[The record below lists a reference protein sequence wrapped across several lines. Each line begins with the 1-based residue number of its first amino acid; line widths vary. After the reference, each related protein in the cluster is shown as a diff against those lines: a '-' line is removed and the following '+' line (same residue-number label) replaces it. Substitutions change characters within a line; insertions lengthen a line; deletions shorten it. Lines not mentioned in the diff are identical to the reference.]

1 MASSV
6 VENLSEL
13 HQLFRDISL
22 KFSPAESE
30 DVVQSLKRIYG
41 EEFKSLANQDLLSCL
56 DRLYEFGYVTG
67 TKLTLIK
74 KFIAKR
80 SSNENDINQRI
91 EEFET
96 SHPLQPEPEKELSG
110 RTDEVTKITEKLK
123 MMPVV
128 NLYGSAGV
136 GKTTLAKEI
145 GKRWEVEDGKYFYFD
160 LRNATDLTSIY
171 VEIMGALNV
180 TPAVGVSWK
189 KTDYVVQVVHERV
202 KKESAGQP
210 VLFLLDNVEQFSEE
224 EGKEG
229 KNLKTQFIIF
239 LEKLL
244 QFKGESGTTNML
256 LISRTQLTDS
266 EKVTG
271 YVLQPLEESFSEK
284 ILLPEE
290 SPSIEAQK
298 KKKLLGICKGVPLLL
313 KGTAAILKQRR
324 KSPNDLISLIETSS
338 QKGSGAPVKSKLE
351 EDSEEKPFDFEEEG
365 VDEGQMSIIR
375 EMFYSLPS
383 DSLRVSAVSV
393 SLFHGPFSTSTAA
406 KILGVSISEAVAQ
419 LEGLVTNEIIHVAYE
434 DAKQLMYDIHPLL
447 RKYAESIKH
456 DVRFCESYTEA
467 KGRFY
472 VHFMSRVRTVARFL
486 ESDYIRAF
494 TEFKRDRPN
503 YEFVIDMSLLSE
515 CFSVPG
521 GYSDG
526 ALTVSLFI
534 AMFSRDKLLELFHS
548 WAVMCKDDGKSSM
561 YFLAMNKIL
570 EITLYFPWRDDLNSF
585 PESFSNQHKYNT

>member
-74 KFIAKR
+74 KFIATR

-239 LEKLL
+239 LEKLS
-244 QFKGESGTTNML
+244 QFKGETGTTNML

-338 QKGSGAPVKSKLE
+338 QKRTGAPVKSKLE

-503 YEFVIDMSLLSE
+503 YEFVIDLSLLSE
-515 CFSVPG
+515 CFRVPG

-585 PESFSNQHKYNT
+585 PESFSNQHK

>member
-74 KFIAKR
+74 KFIATR

-123 MMPVV
+123 MMPFV

-145 GKRWEVEDGKYFYFD
+145 GKKWEVEDGKYFYFD

-239 LEKLL
+239 LEKLS
-244 QFKGESGTTNML
+244 QFKGETGTTNML

-338 QKGSGAPVKSKLE
+338 QKGTGAPVKSKLQK
-351 EDSEEKPFDFEEEG
+351 DSEEKPFDFEEEG

>member
-74 KFIAKR
+74 KFIATR

-123 MMPVV
+123 MMPFV

-239 LEKLL
+239 LEKLS
-244 QFKGESGTTNML
+244 QFKGETGTTNML

-338 QKGSGAPVKSKLE
+338 QKGTGAPVKSKLE
-351 EDSEEKPFDFEEEG
+351 KDSEEKPFDFEEEG

>member
-67 TKLTLIK
+67 MKLTLIK
-74 KFIAKR
+74 EFIATR
-80 SSNENDINQRI
+80 SKNENDINKRVEVFESSRPSQPDPEKKLSGRI
-91 EEFET
+91 EEV
-96 SHPLQPEPEKELSG
+96 KK
-110 RTDEVTKITEKLK
+110 VTEKLE

-136 GKTTLAKEI
+136 GKTALAKEI
-145 GKRWEVEDGKYFYFD
+145 CKRWEVQDGKYFYFD
-160 LRNATDLTSIY
+160 LRKATGMTTIY

-180 TPAVGVSWK
+180 TPAVGVSWQM
-189 KTDYVVQVVHERV
+189 DYVVQIIHERV

-210 VLFLLDNVEQFSEE
+210 VLFLLDNVEQFSQEK
-224 EGKEG
+224 GKEG
-229 KNLKTQFIIF
+229 KNLKAQFIIF

-244 QFKGESGTTNML
+244 QFKGETGAINML

-271 YVLQPLEESFSEK
+271 YVLQPLEDSFSEK

-290 SPSIEAQK
+290 SASIEAQK
-298 KKKLLGICKGVPLLL
+298 KEKLLGICKGVPLLL

-338 QKGSGAPVKSKLE
+338 QKGTGAPVKSKLE

-447 RKYAESIKH
+447 RKYAESIQN
-456 DVRFCESYTEA
+456 DAMFCVFYTEA
-467 KGRFY
+467 RGRFY
-472 VHFMSRVRTVARFL
+472 ELFTSGMKKIARLL
-486 ESDYIRAF
+486 EHEFIRAF
-494 TEFKRDRPN
+494 NEFARDRPN
-503 YEFVIDMSLLSE
+503 YEVAIDISLLSE
-515 CFSVPG
+515 YFSVPG
-521 GYSDG
+521 GYNEN
-526 ALTVSLFI
+526 ALIVSLFN
-534 AMFSRDKLLELFHS
+534 AMFPRDKLIDLFHS
-548 WAVMCKDDGKSSM
+548 WAVLCEDDGKLGM
-561 YFLAMNKIL
+561 FFL
-570 EITLYFPWRDDLNSF
+570 EISVKESFEMSSYFPWQGNL
-585 PESFSNQHKYNT
+585 K

>member
-13 HQLFRDISL
+13 HKLFRDISL

-74 KFIAKR
+74 KFIATR

-123 MMPVV
+123 MMPFV

-239 LEKLL
+239 LEKLS
-244 QFKGESGTTNML
+244 QFKGETGTTNML

-338 QKGSGAPVKSKLE
+338 QKGTGAPVKSKLE
-351 EDSEEKPFDFEEEG
+351 KDSEEKPFDFEEEG

>member
-13 HQLFRDISL
+13 HQLLRDISL

-56 DRLYEFGYVTG
+56 DRLYEFDYVTG

-74 KFIAKR
+74 KFIATR
-80 SSNENDINQRI
+80 SKNENDINERV

-96 SHPLQPEPEKELSG
+96 SHPSQPEPEKELSG
-110 RTDEVTKITEKLK
+110 RTKEVKKITEKLK
-123 MMPVV
+123 IMPIV

-160 LRNATDLTSIY
+160 LRNATDLTSIH

-180 TPAVGVSWK
+180 TPVVGVSWK

-338 QKGSGAPVKSKLE
+338 QKGTGAPVKSKLE
-351 EDSEEKPFDFEEEG
+351 EDSEEEPFDFEEEG

-503 YEFVIDMSLLSE
+503 YEFVIDMSLRSE

-570 EITLYFPWRDDLNSF
+570 EITLYFPWQDDLNSF

>member
-338 QKGSGAPVKSKLE
+338 QKGTAAPVKSKLE
-351 EDSEEKPFDFEEEG
+351 KDSKEKPFDFEEEG

-375 EMFYSLPS
+375 EMFFSLPS

-419 LEGLVTNEIIHVAYE
+419 LEGLVTNEIIHVA
-434 DAKQLMYDIHPLL
+434 
-447 RKYAESIKH
+447 
-456 DVRFCESYTEA
+456 
-467 KGRFY
+467 
-472 VHFMSRVRTVARFL
+472 
-486 ESDYIRAF
+486 
-494 TEFKRDRPN
+494 
-503 YEFVIDMSLLSE
+503 
-515 CFSVPG
+515 
-521 GYSDG
+521 
-526 ALTVSLFI
+526 
-534 AMFSRDKLLELFHS
+534 
-548 WAVMCKDDGKSSM
+548 
-561 YFLAMNKIL
+561 
-570 EITLYFPWRDDLNSF
+570 
-585 PESFSNQHKYNT
+585 

>member
-56 DRLYEFGYVTG
+56 DRLYEFGYVTD

-74 KFIAKR
+74 KFIATR

-110 RTDEVTKITEKLK
+110 RTEEVKKITEKLK
-123 MMPVV
+123 IMPIV

-239 LEKLL
+239 LEKLS
-244 QFKGESGTTNML
+244 QFKGETGTTNML

-338 QKGSGAPVKSKLE
+338 QKGTGAPVKSKLE

>member
-96 SHPLQPEPEKELSG
+96 SYPLQPEPEKELSG

-585 PESFSNQHKYNT
+585 PESFSNPHKYNT

>member
-74 KFIAKR
+74 KFIATR

-110 RTDEVTKITEKLK
+110 RTEEVKRITEKLK

-136 GKTTLAKEI
+136 GKTALAKEI
-145 GKRWEVEDGKYFYFD
+145 CKRWEVQGGKYFYFD
-160 LRNATDLTSIY
+160 LRKATGMTTIY

-180 TPAVGVSWK
+180 TPAVGVSWQM
-189 KTDYVVQVVHERV
+189 DYVVQIIHERV

-210 VLFLLDNVEQFSEE
+210 VLFLLDNVEQFSQEK
-224 EGKEG
+224 GKEG
-229 KNLKTQFIIF
+229 KNLKAQFIIF
-239 LEKLL
+239 LEKLS
-244 QFKGESGTTNML
+244 QFKGETGAINML

-271 YVLQPLEESFSEK
+271 YVLQPLEDSFSEK

-290 SPSIEAQK
+290 SASIEAQK
-298 KKKLLGICKGVPLLL
+298 KEKLLGICKGVPLLL

-338 QKGSGAPVKSKLE
+338 QKGTGAPVKSKLE

-406 KILGVSISEAVAQ
+406 KILGVSISEAVVQ

-447 RKYAESIKH
+447 RKYAESIQN
-456 DVRFCESYTEA
+456 DAMFCVFYTEA
-467 KGRFY
+467 RGRFY
-472 VHFMSRVRTVARFL
+472 ELFTSGMKKIARLL
-486 ESDYIRAF
+486 EHEFIRAF
-494 TEFKRDRPN
+494 NEFARDRPN
-503 YEFVIDMSLLSE
+503 YEVAIDISLLSE
-515 CFSVPG
+515 YFSVPG
-521 GYSDG
+521 GYNEN
-526 ALTVSLFI
+526 ALIVSLFN
-534 AMFSRDKLLELFHS
+534 AMFPRDKLIDLFHS
-548 WAVMCKDDGKSSM
+548 WAVLCEDDGKLGM
-561 YFLAMNKIL
+561 FFL
-570 EITLYFPWRDDLNSF
+570 EISIKESFEMSSYFPWQGNL
-585 PESFSNQHKYNT
+585 K

>member
-6 VENLSEL
+6 VENFSEL
-13 HQLFRDISL
+13 RQLFRDISL

-74 KFIAKR
+74 EFIATR
-80 SSNENDINQRI
+80 SNNQHDINKRV
-91 EEFET
+91 EDFET
-96 SHPLQPEPEKELSG
+96 YRPSQPEPEKELSG
-110 RTDEVTKITEKLK
+110 RIEEVKKITERLK
-123 MMPVV
+123 MIPVV

-145 GKRWEVEDGKYFYFD
+145 CKRWEVEDGKSFYFD
-160 LRNATDLTSIY
+160 LRKATDMTGIY
-171 VEIMGALNV
+171 RRIGGALNV
-180 TPAVGVSWK
+180 TLAGGTGVSLEV
-189 KTDYVVQVVHERV
+189 DYNDVVPLIHERV

-224 EGKEG
+224 KGKDCR
-229 KNLKTQFIIF
+229 NLKAQFNIF

-244 QFKGESGTTNML
+244 QQFEGETGTINML
-256 LISRTQLTDS
+256 LISRTQLKDS

-271 YVLQPLEESFSEK
+271 YVLQPLKDSFSEN

-290 SPSIEAQK
+290 SASIEAQK
-298 KKKLLGICKGVPLLL
+298 KEKLLDICKGIPLLL

-324 KSPNDLISLIETSS
+324 KSPNELIRLIETS
-338 QKGSGAPVKSKLE
+338 QKETGAAVKSKLE

-365 VDEGQMSIIR
+365 VDEHQMSIIR

-393 SLFHGPFSTSTAA
+393 SVFCGPFSSSTAA

-419 LEGLVTNEIIHVAYE
+419 LEGLVTNEIIHVANE

-447 RKYAESIKH
+447 RKYAESIKN
-456 DVRFCESYTEA
+456 DVMFCESYTEA
-467 KGRFY
+467 EGRFY
-472 VHFMSRVRTVARFL
+472 EHYMSKVRTVGEFVG
-486 ESDYIRAF
+486 SDYSRAF
-494 TEFKRDRPN
+494 NEFTRDGPN
-503 YEFVIDMSLLSE
+503 YEFAIEISLLSKY
-515 CFSVPG
+515 FSVPG
-521 GYSDG
+521 EYKESD
-526 ALTVSLFI
+526 LTVSVLI
-534 AMFSRDKLLELFHS
+534 AMFPRDKLLKLFHS
-548 WAVMCKDDGKSSM
+548 WAVMCQEDRKIGM
-561 YFLAMNKIL
+561 YFLAINKIL
-570 EITLYFPWRDDLNSF
+570 GITLYFPWQDVF
-585 PESFSNQHKYNT
+585 FK

>member
-110 RTDEVTKITEKLK
+110 RTEEVKRITEKLK

-406 KILGVSISEAVAQ
+406 KILGVSISEAVVQ

-503 YEFVIDMSLLSE
+503 YEFAIDMSLMSE
-515 CFSVPG
+515 YFSVPG
-521 GYSDG
+521 GYNESS
-526 ALTVSLFI
+526 LTVSLFI
-534 AMFSRDKLLELFHS
+534 AMFSRDKLLDLFHS
-548 WAVMCKDDGKSSM
+548 WAVMCKDDGKLGM
-561 YFLAMNKIL
+561 YFLAINKIL

>member
-13 HQLFRDISL
+13 HKLFRDISL

-74 KFIAKR
+74 KFIATR

-91 EEFET
+91 EDFET

-171 VEIMGALNV
+171 VEIMGVLNV
-180 TPAVGVSWK
+180 TPAAGVSWK
-189 KTDYVVQVVHERV
+189 KTDYVVQLVHERV

-210 VLFLLDNVEQFSEE
+210 VLFLFDNVEQFSEE

-239 LEKLL
+239 LEKLS
-244 QFKGESGTTNML
+244 QFKGETGTTNML

-338 QKGSGAPVKSKLE
+338 QKGTAAPVKSKLE
-351 EDSEEKPFDFEEEG
+351 KDSKEKPFDFEEEG

-375 EMFYSLPS
+375 EMFFSLPS

-406 KILGVSISEAVAQ
+406 KILGVSISEAVVQ

-447 RKYAESIKH
+447 RKYAESIKN

-467 KGRFY
+467 KSRFY

-503 YEFVIDMSLLSE
+503 YEFVIGMSLLSE
-515 CFSVPG
+515 YFSVPG

-534 AMFSRDKLLELFHS
+534 AMFSRDKLPGLFHS

-561 YFLAMNKIL
+561 YFLAINKIL

>member
-160 LRNATDLTSIY
+160 LRNATDLTSIH

-338 QKGSGAPVKSKLE
+338 QKGTTAPVKSKLE
-351 EDSEEKPFDFEEEG
+351 KDSKEKPFDFEEEG

-375 EMFYSLPS
+375 EMFFSLPS

-570 EITLYFPWRDDLNSF
+570 EITLYFPWQDDLNSF

>member
-110 RTDEVTKITEKLK
+110 RTEEVKRITEKLK

-239 LEKLL
+239 LEKLS
-244 QFKGESGTTNML
+244 QFKGETGTTNML

-338 QKGSGAPVKSKLE
+338 QKGTAAPVKSKLE
-351 EDSEEKPFDFEEEG
+351 KDSKEKPFDFEEEG

-375 EMFYSLPS
+375 EMFFSLPS

-447 RKYAESIKH
+447 RKYAESIKN

-467 KGRFY
+467 KSRFY

>member
-22 KFSPAESE
+22 KFSPAESK

-67 TKLTLIK
+67 TKLTVIK
-74 KFIAKR
+74 KFIATR
-80 SSNENDINQRI
+80 SKNENDINKRV

-96 SHPLQPEPEKELSG
+96 SHPSQPEPEKELSG
-110 RTDEVTKITEKLK
+110 RTKEVKKITEKLK
-123 MMPVV
+123 IMRVI

-145 GKRWEVEDGKYFYFD
+145 CKRWEVEDGKYFCFD
-160 LRNATDLTSIY
+160 LRKATDMTTIY

-180 TPAVGVSWK
+180 TPAVGVSWQ
-189 KTDYVVQVVHERV
+189 TDYVVQIIHERV

-224 EGKEG
+224 KRKEG

-239 LEKLL
+239 LEKLS
-244 QFKGESGTTNML
+244 QFKGETGTINML

-271 YVLQPLEESFSEK
+271 YVLQPLEDSFSEK
-284 ILLPEE
+284 ILLPGE
-290 SPSIEAQK
+290 SASIEAQK
-298 KKKLLGICKGVPLLL
+298 KEKLLDICKGVPLLL

-338 QKGSGAPVKSKLE
+338 QKGTAAPVKSKLE
-351 EDSEEKPFDFEEEG
+351 KDSKEKPFDFEEEG

-383 DSLRVSAVSV
+383 DTLRLSAVSV
-393 SLFHGPFSTSTAA
+393 SLFHQPFSASTAA
-406 KILGVSISEAVAQ
+406 KILDVSISEAVVQ
-419 LEGLVTNEIIHVAYE
+419 LEGLVTNEIIHVVYE
-434 DAKQLMYDIHPLL
+434 DAEQLMYDIHPLL
-447 RKYAESIKH
+447 RKYAESIQN
-456 DVRFCESYTEA
+456 DAMFCVFYTEA
-467 KGRFY
+467 RGRFY
-472 VHFMSRVRTVARFL
+472 ELFMSGMKKTARLVEHEF
-486 ESDYIRAF
+486 IRAF
-494 TEFKRDRPN
+494 NQFVRDRPN
-503 YEFVIDMSLLSE
+503 YEVAIDISLLSE
-515 CFSVPG
+515 YFSVPG
-521 GYSDG
+521 GYNEI
-526 ALTVSLFI
+526 ALIVSLFN
-534 AMFSRDKLLELFHS
+534 AMFPRDTLIELFHS
-548 WAVMCKDDGKSSM
+548 WAVLCQDDGKLGM
-561 YFLAMNKIL
+561 FFL
-570 EITLYFPWRDDLNSF
+570 EIFN
-585 PESFSNQHKYNT
+585 

>member
-67 TKLTLIK
+67 MKLTLIK
-74 KFIAKR
+74 EFIATR
-80 SSNENDINQRI
+80 SKNENDINKRVEVFESSRPSQPDPEKKLSGRI
-91 EEFET
+91 EEV
-96 SHPLQPEPEKELSG
+96 KK
-110 RTDEVTKITEKLK
+110 VTEKLE

-136 GKTTLAKEI
+136 GKTALAKEI
-145 GKRWEVEDGKYFYFD
+145 CKRWEVQDGKYFYFD
-160 LRNATDLTSIY
+160 LRKATGMTTIY

-180 TPAVGVSWK
+180 TPAVGVSWQM
-189 KTDYVVQVVHERV
+189 DYVVQIIHERV

-210 VLFLLDNVEQFSEE
+210 VLFLLDNVEQFSQEK
-224 EGKEG
+224 GKEG
-229 KNLKTQFIIF
+229 KNLKAQFIIF

-244 QFKGESGTTNML
+244 QFKGETGAINML

-271 YVLQPLEESFSEK
+271 YVLQPLEDSFSEK

-290 SPSIEAQK
+290 SASIEAQK
-298 KKKLLGICKGVPLLL
+298 KEKLLGICKGVPLLL

-338 QKGSGAPVKSKLE
+338 QKGTGAPVKSKLE

-365 VDEGQMSIIR
+365 VDEGQMSIIK

-383 DSLRVSAVSV
+383 DTLRVSAVSV
-393 SLFHGPFSTSTAA
+393 SLFHQPFSASTAA
-406 KILGVSISEAVAQ
+406 KILGVSISEAVVQ
-419 LEGLVTNEIIHVAYE
+419 LEGLVTNEIIHVDYE

-447 RKYAESIKH
+447 RKYAESIQN
-456 DVRFCESYTEA
+456 DAMFCVFYTEA
-467 KGRFY
+467 RGRFY
-472 VHFMSRVRTVARFL
+472 ELFTSGMKKIARLL
-486 ESDYIRAF
+486 EHEFIRAF
-494 TEFKRDRPN
+494 NEFARDRPN
-503 YEFVIDMSLLSE
+503 YEVAIDISLLSE
-515 CFSVPG
+515 YFSVPG
-521 GYSDG
+521 GYNEN
-526 ALTVSLFI
+526 ALIVSLFN
-534 AMFSRDKLLELFHS
+534 AMFPRDKLIDLFHS
-548 WAVMCKDDGKSSM
+548 WAVLCEDDGKLGM
-561 YFLAMNKIL
+561 FFL
-570 EITLYFPWRDDLNSF
+570 EISIKESFEMSSYFPWQCNL
-585 PESFSNQHKYNT
+585 K